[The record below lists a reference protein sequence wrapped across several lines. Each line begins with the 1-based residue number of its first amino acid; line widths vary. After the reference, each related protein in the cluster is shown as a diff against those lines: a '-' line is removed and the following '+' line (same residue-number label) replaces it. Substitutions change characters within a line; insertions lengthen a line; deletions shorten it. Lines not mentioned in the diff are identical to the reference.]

1 MSRLLLTC
9 ATPEYTG
16 PAELMLEDAVTLRA
30 AGHEVTIG
38 LDTRRE
44 GTLRARVEALGF
56 AIDEGLDLC
65 RIARPGAILRDVLHL
80 RAAFREGRYELVSTR
95 FSHDHHAALFAARPL
110 GARRPRI
117 VRSAELLANVA
128 PGLARGAALRRTDLV
143 VVPSEEHAAA
153 VRAAHGLPAE
163 RIALLPGRV
172 DASRFCPGPSGLRA
186 ELGVPLDAPVVGIVS
201 RIKPDRL
208 HARLVGA
215 FARALAQV
223 PSARLVI
230 VGRGEGR
237 PTVEELV
244 RARGLAASVL
254 FAGYRT
260 DAALVDAYRS
270 FDVKAWIA
278 PGNDGTCRA
287 VLEAMAC
294 GAAVLGGRFGAVADS
309 VVDGATGLLRDPSD
323 EAALADALASLL
335 SDRARCAL
343 LGAAGRARVLQNFRP
358 EDRAA
363 RVRAL
368 VTRVLDA
375 PPMP

>member
-16 PAELMLEDAVTLRA
+16 PAELMLEDATTLRA
-30 AGHEVTIG
+30 AGHDVTLG
-38 LDTRRE
+38 LDTRRP
-44 GTLRARVEALGF
+44 GSLRARVEAQGF
-56 AIDEGLDLC
+56 PIDEGLDLC
-65 RIARPGAILRDVLHL
+65 RLARPGAILRDVLHL
-80 RAAFREGRYELVSTR
+80 RAAFRAARYELVWTR

-117 VRSAELLANVA
+117 LRSAELLANVA

-143 VVPSEEHAAA
+143 VVPSEAHAALL
-153 VRAAHGLPAE
+153 REAHGLGDE

-172 DASRFCPGPSGLRA
+172 DAARFTPGPSGLRA
-186 ELGVPLDAPVVGIVS
+186 ELGVPSDAPVVGIVS

-215 FARALAQV
+215 FARALERV

-237 PTVEELV
+237 EEVEALV
-244 RARGLAASVL
+244 RARGLEAAVH

-260 DAALVDAYRS
+260 DAALVDAYRA

-309 VVDGATGLLRDPSD
+309 VVEGETGALREPSD
-323 EAALADALASLL
+323 EAALAGALVELL
-335 SDRARCAL
+335 GDRARARR

-368 VTRVLDA
+368 VARALA
-375 PPMP
+375 ASPLS